1 MAADVRMAAGRRLNG
16 ILVALAAAL
25 LCRGAQASNNHKYLI
40 ASSPASGKVAYVKLA
55 SDGAPA
61 HGKEA
66 MRTLIDS
73 DLKYPQGIAVD
84 SYRGKLFVA
93 DPSLNKLVSYTLHR
107 TNDALTV
114 SPMQTVAENV
124 EVRAVA
130 VDGLGNVFFTDE
142 PAQQILKVTAEMMDK
157 GTTTPEV
164 VYSALTTDSVS
175 APGGVAVDNFFVYWV
190 NKASGTTAG
199 SIARGLQY
207 PTSPLASS
215 VKNLA
220 ANAAKCYGL
229 CIALGNIFYTD
240 EAMSL
245 YGVPRA
251 AAKNDTAV
259 TVSKDFQE
267 PRGCTYDGDGTV
279 YVADKTSNAVYQFAG
294 NMMADLRNVSKLT
307 KAADLQG
314 AFGVAMY
321 QPVESS

>member
-1 MAADVRMAAGRRLNG
+1 MAADVRMAAGRRLSG
-16 ILVALAAAL
+16 ILVAAAAAL

-61 HGKEA
+61 SGKEA
-66 MRTLIDS
+66 MRTLIDTK
-73 DLKYPQGIAVD
+73 LKYPQGIAVD

-142 PAQQILKVTAEMMDK
+142 PAQQILKVTSEMMAK

-220 ANAAKCYGL
+220 VNAAKCYGL

-240 EAMSL
+240 EATSV

-259 TVSKDFQE
+259 TVSKEFQE

-279 YVADKTSNAVYQFAG
+279 YVTDKTSNAIYQFAG
-294 NMMADLRNVSKLT
+294 NMMADLRSVSNLT

-314 AFGVAMY
+314 AFAVAMY